1 MINGG
6 RQNWECRHSHSQWQ
20 VEEDETKSEK
30 ILRCSSEK
38 ANEEL
43 KP

>member
-1 MINGG
+1 MVNGG
-6 RQNWECRHSHSQWQ
+6 RQNWECRHSCSEWQ
-20 VEEDETKSEK
+20 VEEDETEK
-30 ILRCSSEK
+30 VRRNPEISEK